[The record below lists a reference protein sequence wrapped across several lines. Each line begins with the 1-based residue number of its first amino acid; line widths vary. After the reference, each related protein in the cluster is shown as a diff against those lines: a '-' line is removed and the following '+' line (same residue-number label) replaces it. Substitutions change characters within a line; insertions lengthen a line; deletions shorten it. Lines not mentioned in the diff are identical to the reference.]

1 MMQEEVKI
9 WIYLLQS
16 GKFIELLMHSQKREE
31 QQPYCETLL
40 KSAEQNTQQSAIGS
54 VIVFQSRSSGL
65 GGIIFQFNTH
75 FL

>member
-1 MMQEEVKI
+1 
-9 WIYLLQS
+9 
-16 GKFIELLMHSQKREE
+16 MHSQKREE